1 MLKSIFSAISGVN
14 KHIIRSR
21 QATADL
27 YLLNHLT
34 DRELRD
40 IGITRGDILHR
51 YYNKD

>member
-1 MLKSIFSAISGVN
+1 MLKTIFSAISGVN
-14 KHIIRSR
+14 KHIIKSR

>member
-34 DRELRD
+34 DRELKD